1 MDFNTGGK
9 ILGFKKRDV
18 SAVGEKGDPVAL
30 WRQAVFLS
38 RPVRW
43 SATTAVLTGL
53 RGSSK
58 WDSFSCSLQ
67 TKCTCEPQQEL
78 GHLFWQLSPAV
89 TGRGILIQREM
100 AQHADESLT
109 NATHRRV
116 RLGKRKPPMAWINAQ
131 DSACSCE
138 KPRRF
143 GEAWPSKSIFI
154 AVSALLLQPQVSASI
169 PSSLAAG
176 LSAVSLRSGGL
187 GLETAHARSGVQTL
201 RPQNMLRWKHKASF
215 IMINEVAEAEGEK
228 WNELCVAVSRFRRE
242 RRITQPLIPSHSTAA
257 HSPGW
262 LRWAGPAGTK
272 TRWCYQ
278 QCG

>member
-116 RLGKRKPPMAWINAQ
+116 RLGKRKPPMAWINAR

-176 LSAVSLRSGGL
+176 LSAVSLVADWDWKQRTLGAAFKRSVHRICWDENTKRASQWSMKL
-187 GLETAHARSGVQTL
+187 L
-201 RPQNMLRWKHKASF
+201 RLKGR
-215 IMINEVAEAEGEK
+215 NEMNFV
-228 WNELCVAVSRFRRE
+228 
-242 RRITQPLIPSHSTAA
+242 
-257 HSPGW
+257 
-262 LRWAGPAGTK
+262 
-272 TRWCYQ
+272 
-278 QCG
+278 